1 MRRYLIINCIKSL
14 KDMFVAQAAH
24 IVEYDDMT
32 VENRWEAYTTGCGHF
47 YRNKGQQHLMRCFGN
62 IEDYQLVLEHTDKSY
77 GVVSGE
83 FDNVV
88 SAATT
93 HWPVVAPAIHISGSD
108 DGDVLSSV
116 DDDEADSDSNY
127 DGAGSDSNDEET
139 EADSNDEEAEADS
152 NDEEADSDD
161 TDAAKDDEDKYDSDK

>member
-1 MRRYLIINCIKSL
+1 MRRYLIIQCIKPL

-47 YRNKGQQHLMRCFGN
+47 PRNKGQQQLMRCFGN

-77 GVVSGE
+77 RVVSGK
-83 FDNVV
+83 FDDVV

-93 HWPVVAPAIHISGSD
+93 PWPGVAPTTGVAPTIDSSDSD
-108 DGDVLSSV
+108 DDVVHATDS
-116 DDDEADSDSNY
+116 DDDEADSDY
-127 DGAGSDSNDEET
+127 SDESDE
-139 EADSNDEEAEADS
+139 S
-152 NDEEADSDD
+152 
-161 TDAAKDDEDKYDSDK
+161 DDEDEYDIDE

>member
-47 YRNKGQQHLMRCFGN
+47 PRNKGQQQLMRCFGQ
-62 IEDYQLVLEHTDKSY
+62 IEDYQLVLEPTDKSY
-77 GVVSGE
+77 RVVSGK
-83 FDNVV
+83 FDDVV
-88 SAATT
+88 SANTT
-93 HWPVVAPAIHISGSD
+93 HWPGVAPAIHSSGSD

-116 DDDEADSDSNY
+116 NDDEADSDSNY
-127 DGAGSDSNDEET
+127 EGAGSDSDET
-139 EADSNDEEAEADS
+139 E
-152 NDEEADSDD
+152 
-161 TDAAKDDEDKYDSDK
+161 DDEDEDASDE